1 MTDEPFCS
9 LITLMNQLS
18 LFKEWLWQNKKPIGL
33 FAVGLIF
40 GFWLNGKISNPITP
54 LITSSPLIGSLN
66 NAGLSPE
73 TGIGGGSALEKSTT
87 DQTTTTASGSASSRL
102 IIKTGVLSLLVKD
115 VKAGITQIGG
125 LAETLGGYIS
135 SSSVSIIDETKN
147 KLTATIVIRI
157 PAEKYSQAFEAIKK
171 TAIKTTNESSSGEDV
186 TEQYTDLD
194 SRLKN
199 LEGAETQLLGI
210 MKNAK
215 ETKDVLSVF
224 TELTN
229 IRGQIEQIKGQM
241 QYLEQSG
248 KLATIT
254 AYLATEENELPIVEK
269 KWTPLTPLKEGLRA
283 LVSFWQNVADGS
295 IYWLVFASPFAA
307 LLLVFAIWRLV
318 KRFAPRR

>member
-1 MTDEPFCS
+1 MITFS
-9 LITLMNQLS
+9 LI
-18 LFKEWLWQNKKPIGL
+18 KEWFLQNKKTIGFL
-33 FAVGLIF
+33 AVGLVI
-40 GFWLNGKISNPITP
+40 GFWLNGKIVSPITP
-54 LITSSPLIGSLN
+54 LASSNPLAGTLN
-66 NAGLSPE
+66 NAGSSPE
-73 TGIGGGSALEKSTT
+73 AGIGGETALEKSIRQPADI
-87 DQTTTTASGSASSRL
+87 DQTTTAALSSASSRL
-102 IIKTGVLSLLVKD
+102 IIKTGFLSLLVKE
-115 VKAGITQIGG
+115 VRASVSQIGG
-125 LAETLGGYIS
+125 LAETLGGYVS
-135 SSSVSIIDETKN
+135 SSAVSIIDETKN
-147 KLTATIVIRI
+147 KLTATIVVRV

-199 LEGAETQLLGI
+199 LEGAETQLFDI

-241 QYLEQSG
+241 QYLEKSG

-254 AYLATEENELPIVEK
+254 VYLATEENELPIVEK
-269 KWTPLTPLKEGLRA
+269 KWTPLTPFKEGLRA
-283 LVSFWQNVADGS
+283 LVSFWQNVANGS

-307 LLLVFAIWRLV
+307 LLLVFAVWRLI
-318 KRFAPRR
+318 KRFAPRK

>member
-1 MTDEPFCS
+1 MS
-9 LITLMNQLS
+9 LP
-18 LFKEWLWQNKKPIGL
+18 LFKEWLWQNRKTIGFL
-33 FAVGLIF
+33 AAGLIL
-40 GFWLNGKISNPITP
+40 GFWLNGKIVNPINP
-54 LITSSPLIGSLN
+54 LTSSSPLTGSLS
-66 NAGLSPE
+66 NAGSSPE
-73 TGIGGGSALEKSTT
+73 AGIGGETALEKSTT
-87 DQTTTTASGSASSRL
+87 DQTATTASGSANSRL
-102 IIKTGVLSLLVKD
+102 IIKTGLLSLLVKE
-115 VKAGITQIGG
+115 VRTSVSQIGG
-125 LAETLGGYIS
+125 LAETFGGYIS
-135 SSSVSIIDETKN
+135 SSSLSIIDETKN
-147 KLTATIVIRI
+147 KLTATIVIRV

-171 TAIKTTNESSSGEDV
+171 TAIKTTSESSSGEDV
-186 TEQYTDLD
+186 TQQYTDLG

-199 LEGAETQLLGI
+199 LEGAETQLFDI

-241 QYLEQSG
+241 QYLEKSG

-254 AYLATEENELPIVEK
+254 VYLATEENELPIVEK
-269 KWTPLTPLKEGLRA
+269 KWTPLTPFKEGLRA

-307 LLLVFAIWRLV
+307 LLLVFVVWRLI